1 MSGSSTLDIYNAE
14 ILASLGNVIVA
25 SMQYR
30 VGAFGFLYLAPY
42 FPGYEDQAPG
52 NMGMWDQ
59 ALAIRWIK
67 ENAHAFGGD
76 PDRITLFGESAGG
89 GSVSLLLMSP
99 VTKGLAQRGI
109 LQSGTLNAPWSQMS
123 GDTALD
129 IGRALINDCG
139 CNASLLNEYPNAVMN
154 CMRQVDAKSISV
166 QQWNSYSGILGF
178 PSAPTVD
185 GEEFFRKVEKFK
197 NGSFISLFPT
207 GDFMPADP
215 MTMLSQANLT
225 GVDILVSSN
234 KDEGRH
240 HFDLKND
247 FKQTSHTGELTIQE
261 D

>member
-1 MSGSSTLDIYNAE
+1 MSGSSALDIYDAE

-42 FPGYEDQAPG
+42 FPGLEDQAPG

-67 ENAHAFGGD
+67 DNAHAFGGD
-76 PDRITLFGESAGG
+76 PDQITLFGESAGG

-99 VTKGLAQRGI
+99 VTKGLARRGI

-123 GDTALD
+123 GETALD

-139 CNASLLNEYPNAVMN
+139 CNASLLNDYPKAVMA

-185 GEEFFRKVEKFK
+185 GE
-197 NGSFISLFPT
+197 
-207 GDFMPADP
+207 
-215 MTMLSQANLT
+215 
-225 GVDILVSSN
+225 
-234 KDEGRH
+234 
-240 HFDLKND
+240 
-247 FKQTSHTGELTIQE
+247 
-261 D
+261 